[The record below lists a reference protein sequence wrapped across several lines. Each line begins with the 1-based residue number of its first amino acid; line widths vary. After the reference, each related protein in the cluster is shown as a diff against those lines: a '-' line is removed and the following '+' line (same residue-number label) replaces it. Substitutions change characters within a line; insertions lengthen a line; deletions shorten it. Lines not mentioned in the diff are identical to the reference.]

1 MTYKLVKK
9 VQPQAKILSKS
20 VSLNCFVVFPVSPQS
35 WCINQSLASSYKKV
49 VKLYRQTPA
58 DDIISALISTQSVGA
73 STNHKH
79 SPSMWLYIQEK
90 KFQKPNT
97 MKDTFIINIIETFFR
112 CVVHNAE
119 EWKLTQP
126 PPVVNS
132 WYCFAF
138 SC

>member
-73 STNHKH
+73 STNYKPQTFTIHVTENSGKN
-79 SPSMWLYIQEK
+79 LL
-90 KFQKPNT
+90 QKPNIYL
-97 MKDTFIINIIETFFR
+97 DRE
-112 CVVHNAE
+112 V
-119 EWKLTQP
+119 
-126 PPVVNS
+126 
-132 WYCFAF
+132 Y
-138 SC
+138 